1 MSRLEAFV
9 AWLTQTDDE
18 QEESVDVEYLS
29 ESDIRYK
36 YMTIGD
42 DPESYCRCDLCGHL
56 LELEAFPE
64 LVDHVAA
71 HDQQGAAEIDP
82 FEIAKQQTM
91 ITKELLSEVEEW
103 RSDNIDEVDT

>member
-9 AWLTQTDDE
+9 AWLTKTDEE

-56 LELEAFPE
+56 FELEAFPE

-82 FEIAKQQTM
+82 FETAEQQTM
-91 ITKELLSEVEEW
+91 ITKETLDEVEEW
-103 RSDNIDEVDT
+103 RSDNIDEVDA